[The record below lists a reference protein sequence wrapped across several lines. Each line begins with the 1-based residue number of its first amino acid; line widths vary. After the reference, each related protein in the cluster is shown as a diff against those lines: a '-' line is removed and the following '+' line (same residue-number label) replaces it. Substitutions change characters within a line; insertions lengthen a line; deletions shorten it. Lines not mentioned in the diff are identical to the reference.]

1 MLVPRKNAPP
11 LLPPRETAVK
21 LFVAGSTVGP
31 IVDSLHNQCLLTY
44 DFGPITLD
52 VPDLFDISTSAEH
65 LFASSWAVPPLL
77 GLAYVILGY
86 ILPRIIEWIIHL
98 NTSST
103 TAKLDVVA
111 ITVNGR
117 ATLKT
122 RAILAVSSTAAVIK
136 LSEFLE
142 THSGVTYQL
151 FDTPILLDATTNL
164 MIMILAD
171 VLQWIS
177 LDGTLVAL
185 LAAIVTA
192 FGGPLSELPFVANGF
207 WHYNSEAADYL
218 PLSGMMFQPGG
229 FADTIASKFLGGEY
243 KELAISSITGP
254 CYFAVTLDAI
264 ALGRYFNER
273 STTDKW

>member
-1 MLVPRKNAPP
+1 M
-11 LLPPRETAVK
+11 
-21 LFVAGSTVGP
+21 
-31 IVDSLHNQCLLTY
+31 
-44 DFGPITLD
+44 
-52 VPDLFDISTSAEH
+52 
-65 LFASSWAVPPLL
+65 
-77 GLAYVILGY
+77 GY

-117 ATLKT
+117 ATESHEILKT

-142 THSGVTYQL
+142 TLSGVTYQL
-151 FDTPILLDATTNL
+151 FDTPILLDAKTNL
-164 MIMILAD
+164 TTMILAD

-218 PLSGMMFQPGG
+218 PLNGMMFQPGG
-229 FADTIASKFLGGEY
+229 FADTIASKFLGSEY